1 MGVSGITPHVT
12 RAARTATRFTGNRL
26 DSGHLRN
33 GDADRDPGQARR
45 LSEAHKAQMLD
56 ALLGRSCA
64 TRRVQVALARGLFCL
79 GVGANGTT
87 ILGFASGLVAGSV
100 FARGFTIVG
109 ILLLGASALFDAV
122 DGTIAREFAV
132 PTLFGGILDLCS
144 DRVVEI
150 AVITGITWRR
160 PELYFPALILIGS
173 WYLNITVFLAV
184 GAAFERRGPK
194 LIDYPPGLVE
204 RTELIIFFVVLAMSR
219 QHFGP
224 WLCYAYSG
232 LELITATQRLLFARR
247 MVKGLIV

>member
-1 MGVSGITPHVT
+1 
-12 RAARTATRFTGNRL
+12 
-26 DSGHLRN
+26 
-33 GDADRDPGQARR
+33 
-45 LSEAHKAQMLD
+45 MLD

-87 ILGFASGLVAGSV
+87 ILGVASGLVAGSV

-109 ILLLGASALFDAV
+109 ILLLGASALFDAF
-122 DGTIAREFAV
+122 DGTIARELAV
-132 PTLFGGILDLCS
+132 PTLFRGILDLCS

-150 AVITGITWRR
+150 VVITGITWRR
-160 PELYFPALILIGS
+160 PELYFPALIGS

-194 LIDYPPGLVE
+194 LVDYPPGLVE
-204 RTELIIFFVVLAMSR
+204 RTELIILLVVLAMSR

-232 LELITATQRLLFARR
+232 LELITAAQRLLFTAEWLRD
-247 MVKGLIV
+247 